1 MSKIL
6 RKCLNLKKSKYLVE
20 IKTGSG
26 KHKVVENKT
35 GSGKQNRS
43 NKKITS
49 SGKQK

>member
-6 RKCLNLKKSKYLVE
+6 RKCLNLKKSKYL
-20 IKTGSG
+20 
-26 KHKVVENKT
+26 VENKT